1 MGFLFF
7 AWIPPLLLLRPS
19 AASVRRAAFTTHH
32 SPTSHTSLI
41 TAQLININHLT
52 SHSTTHHSSTSHT
65 SLITSP
71 PLTAPLLTPHFSHL
85 TYHILTSHITYH
97 TTTRHSSTSRTSL
110 IILSQHNSSQLRGQQ
125 IAFLVA
131 GAVRLPFAWQAQ
143 YTEPPGRAA
152 HAWARPSGAAAFRVA
167 GAVHR
172 ASWSSCRARGR
183 RWAAAA
189 FRVAGA
195 VHRAS
200 WLGAACVGAAGL
212 RLPFVWQAQYT
223 AAARVGA
230 AQRRG
235 CLSCDRRSTQSLLVE
250 LWRTWAPL
258 GRGGCRVAGGVHRAS
273 WSSCGS
279 VYCACHTKG
288 SRAAG
293 PRPRVRS
300 STRRLCVRRLPHDNH
315 RGPAAPTCATARP
328 GGSVYCACHTKGSRA
343 AGPRPRARQLCT
355 APATRKAAAAQRRP
369 RTPHLTRRL
378 CVLRLPHER
387 QPRPSVAHARG
398 SSTRR
403 LCVLRLPRKAAAAQR
418 RHAHARSSSTRRLCV
433 LRLPHE
439 RQRDGRCGKSG
450 VRSAWSCDEA

>member
-1 MGFLFF
+1 MKSGAAPTRASWSSCGARRRRWAAALSCRRRSTQS
-7 AWIPPLLLLRPS
+7 LLVEL
-19 AASVRRAAFTTHH
+19 RRAWA
-32 SPTSHTSLI
+32 PLDRGCLSLCVR
-41 TAQLININHLT
+41 L
-52 SHSTTHHSSTSHT
+52 HHSSM
-65 SLITSP
+65 
-71 PLTAPLLTPHFSHL
+71 HFSHL
-85 TYHILTSHITYH
+85 TCHISH
-97 TTTRHSSTSRTSL
+97 L
-110 IILSQHNSSQLRGQQ
+110 A
-125 IAFLVA
+125 AFRVA
-131 GAVRLPFAWQAQ
+131 GAVHRASWSSCCVCGRGAAGPRLPF
-143 YTEPPGRAA
+143 
-152 HAWARPSGAAAFRVA
+152 VA

-273 WSSCGS
+273 WSSCARVG
-279 VYCACHTKG
+279 
-288 SRAAG
+288 AAQRRG
-293 PRPRVRS
+293 CLSCGRRSTQSRS

-343 AGPRPRARQLCT
+343 AGPRPRAPQLCT

-403 LCVLRLPRKAAAAQR
+403 LCVLRLPHERQPRRWAAPTRAQLDQEALCTAPAMRKAAAL
-418 RHAHARSSSTRRLCV
+418 H
-433 LRLPHE
+433 LPRE
-439 RQRDGRCGKSG
+439 RQ
-450 VRSAWSCDEA
+450 SADHGAVMSCAVII